1 MDNLRAVV
9 AKQNTVGASVE
20 TLEPIKASGGVVLRN
35 GPDGPE
41 VLVIHRP
48 RYDDWSLPKGKDDPA
63 ETPEQAALRE
73 VMEETGQRVRLITP
87 LGKTRFDTGSG
98 IKDVD
103 WFAMRAVPSSPDL
116 ARFTPNNEVDQARW
130 VPISEVAE
138 ILTYEPD
145 QSLIA
150 NIDAPS
156 LLATGTLFLVRH
168 GAAGDREAWE
178 GDDRL
183 RPLSNKGER
192 QAKAVTA
199 LLADR
204 DIEAI
209 VSSPYLR
216 CVQTVKPLA
225 EELGL
230 EVIENESLA
239 EAEGGKA
246 SRELVRQLAGTNA
259 VLCTHGDVIPE
270 LMDWMVRKGMP
281 LRSPFDCKKGSVW
294 EIDVKHGEFRKA
306 RYIPPLAD

>member
-1 MDNLRAVV
+1 MRG
-9 AKQNTVGASVE
+9 GA
-20 TLEPIKASGGVVLRN
+20 
-35 GPDGPE
+35 DGPE

-48 RYDDWSLPKGKDDPA
+48 RYNDWSLPKGKDEPD
-63 ETPEQAALRE
+63 ETPEQAAVRE
-73 VMEETGQRVRLITP
+73 VTEETGQRVRIIAP
-87 LGKTRFDTGSG
+87 LGETRFDTGSG
-98 IKDVD
+98 IKEVH
-103 WFAMRAVPSSPDL
+103 WFAMRAVTSSPDL
-116 ARFTPNNEVDQARW
+116 ARFTPNFEVDETRW
-130 VPISEVAE
+130 LPIGEAGE

-150 NIDAPS
+150 TIDAHS

-168 GAAGDREAWE
+168 GAAGERGAWE

-192 QAKAVTA
+192 QAKAVAA

-204 DIEAI
+204 NIDAI

-216 CVQTVKPLA
+216 CLQTVKPLA

-230 EVIENESLA
+230 EVIENEALA

-246 SRELVRQLAGTNA
+246 SRELVREMAGANA
-259 VLCTHGDVIPE
+259 VFCSHGDVIPE
-270 LMDWMVRKGMP
+270 LIDWMARKGMA

-294 EIDVKHGEFRKA
+294 EIDVKQGEFHKA
-306 RYIPPLAD
+306 RYIPPFG